1 MNMSSP
7 SDFHERRRPERGSPD
22 IRAGCSGETLPVS
35 FLLVLLVFIL
45 FLGVIPLLL
54 LRFPVDLQAGAF
66 PEVLTVFLQVYPMHL
81 ALLCAVVLP
90 VWSAECPRLAGLP
103 FPEARDL
110 LFRCLDFNS
119 PPREW
124 KHRVLPLFLL
134 TLSGIAC
141 LSRFSG
147 WLQQYA
153 GMDSAPQPAIGLAM
167 HCDLP
172 TFAVLALGAVFVAPV
187 TEELAFRRVIYGGFK
202 LLAGEKCAFL
212 MTALFFT
219 AIHFSLSKALP
230 LFFLGCVLQSVRNR
244 SGGITIPVILHAGNN
259 LLAMSVVLTARIMNG
274 AGLPFISV

>member
-124 KHRVLPLFLL
+124 KHRVLPLFFIDFVWNRV
-134 TLSGIAC
+134 SFPFFRMAAAVCGNGFRSA
-141 LSRFSG
+141 
-147 WLQQYA
+147 A
-153 GMDSAPQPAIGLAM
+153 GDRTG
-167 HCDLP
+167 D
-172 TFAVLALGAVFVAPV
+172 AL
-187 TEELAFRRVIYGGFK
+187 
-202 LLAGEKCAFL
+202 
-212 MTALFFT
+212 
-219 AIHFSLSKALP
+219 
-230 LFFLGCVLQSVRNR
+230 
-244 SGGITIPVILHAGNN
+244 
-259 LLAMSVVLTARIMNG
+259 
-274 AGLPFISV
+274 